1 MILANRAAGNLKCLV
16 IRRLGQII
24 LPVTPQKL
32 ARLAQRFNRRVQIG
46 RAVVMLRGGGPINAG
61 AGDFAKTKF
70 GGGLQFYRVSRVIAH
85 LLEHCLCRVIIEPR
99 HRILGRGDTVRIIS
113 PPQRV
118 QLRPQIRIGCQG
130 LIQCFFGFGQ
140 FTLQF
145 INLLLQL
152 APVHIGL

>member
-1 MILANRAAGNLKCLV
+1 MILANRAAINLKRLF

-24 LPVTPQKL
+24 LLVTFQKISC
-32 ARLAQRFNRRVQIG
+32 LAQRFNRRVQIG
-46 RAVVMLRGGGPINAG
+46 CAVLMLRCGGPINAG
-61 AGDFAKTKF
+61 AGDCAKAKF
-70 GGGLQFYRVSRVIAH
+70 GGGLQFYRVSLVIAH

-99 HRILGRGDTVRIIS
+99 HCLLGRRDTVWVIS
-113 PPQRV
+113 PPQRI
-118 QLRPQIRIGCQG
+118 QLRPQNRIGCQG